1 MSMTRSIPHFAALSA
16 RKHHLAARC
25 STLVA
30 FISVTAACT
39 SNTEEKKAE
48 TTSAVASSSVASSS
62 VVSSSVASSSDGP
75 VMTSVPP
82 RISPDSAASGPTT
95 TARTDAIP
103 ESIRGKWRENY
114 EGVVAP
120 DDCRQDGGFERNFGK
135 VLEVDANGFRYFESG
150 GTLINVIERDTSRID
165 AVFDTTYADTPTQA
179 RIVFDAQD
187 DNTVLI
193 VRDDRPG
200 PIRFVRCPTAP

>member
-1 MSMTRSIPHFAALSA
+1 MSMTRSIPHFAVLSA

-39 SNTEEKKAE
+39 SNAEEKKAE

-62 VVSSSVASSSDGP
+62 DGP
-75 VMTSVPP
+75 GMTSVPP
-82 RISPDSAASGPTT
+82 RISPDAAASGPTT
-95 TARTDAIP
+95 KARADAIP

-135 VLEVDANGFRYFESG
+135 VLG
-150 GTLINVIERDTSRID
+150 GRRQQFS
-165 AVFDTTYADTPTQA
+165 
-179 RIVFDAQD
+179 
-187 DNTVLI
+187 VL
-193 VRDDRPG
+193 
-200 PIRFVRCPTAP
+200 